1 MTYFGVELQRAKIMQ
16 KMNVNTQKRFS
27 MEKMGKKKNIKKVA
41 KLVISQRP
49 QQLKMVKRSILSA
62 KNIQKKL
69 YNK

>member
-1 MTYFGVELQRAKIMQ
+1 
-16 KMNVNTQKRFS
+16 MNVNTQKRFS

-49 QQLKMVKRSILSA
+49 QQPKMVKRSILSA